1 MTTVADV
8 LNESFKKSG
17 VLGLGQA
24 MDGGDMVSGLA
35 DFNDMIAQWNTQRW
49 MTWDL
54 LTLGYVSTGANSYT
68 VGPAGNFSVAVR
80 PDRIESAFQR
90 QLIASGLNVDTP
102 LEVIPSREEYN
113 RLSLKGLV
121 SFGQYV
127 FLDSSY
133 PTATLYLYP
142 IPNASIY
149 EIFISIKNA
158 IPFYTI
164 QNIGT
169 ALSIPPQYIAAL
181 KFNLAKRFRQAY
193 GKGLRPDMELNALA
207 RSSLDIVK
215 QSNLQI
221 PELVMPN
228 ALIKSSGYNILSD
241 QFGSSY

>member
-1 MTTVADV
+1 MTTVNDV
-8 LNESFKKSG
+8 LTEAFKKSG
-17 VLGLGQA
+17 VLGLGQT
-24 MDGGDMVSGLA
+24 MDGGDIVSGLA
-35 DFNDMIAQWNTQRW
+35 DLNDMIAQWNTQRW

-54 LTLGYVSTGANSYT
+54 LTLGFVSTGANSYT

-80 PDRIESAFQR
+80 PDRLESAFQR
-90 QLIASGLNVDTP
+90 QLVASGLNVDTP
-102 LEVIPSREEYN
+102 LEIIPSREEYN

-149 EIFISIKNA
+149 EIFISLKNA
-158 IPFYTI
+158 IPFFTI
-164 QNIGT
+164 AQLGT
-169 ALSIPPQYIAAL
+169 ALAVPPHYIAAM

-193 GKGLRPDMELNALA
+193 GKGLRPDPELNALA
-207 RSSLDIVK
+207 RSALDIVK

-241 QFGSSY
+241 QYGAA